1 MDLTK
6 EGKMTPATSLSS
18 VIAVD
23 VGGTKIE
30 AAVVTADGTVM
41 ADTRIRVTTGPAAA
55 ASEEAFASAL
65 LEIVQRVR
73 AHPAAAS
80 VTSIGIGA
88 AGPVNLPAGTI
99 SPINLPA
106 VRDFEI
112 VRRVQEATGIDD
124 VRLRLDGTCIALSEL
139 WLGAAAGVRNAIIF
153 VVSTGIGGGIVA
165 DGRVLAGASGN
176 AGHLGQVVIDAPV
189 DGDIF
194 GATVEGQA
202 SGKYTVAWAR
212 GHGWPGTSG
221 EELAAAYERG
231 EAIAAEAIER
241 SASALG
247 RGLASVANLL
257 NTELAVMGGGFSY
270 VTDDYPDR
278 VEQIARAHSVNAY
291 GRELCVVRAGL
302 GKDAPLVGA
311 AAQILRA
318 DLLSD

>member
-1 MDLTK
+1 
-6 EGKMTPATSLSS
+6 MTSATSLSS

-30 AAVVTADGTVM
+30 AAVVTAAGAVL
-41 ADTRIRVTTGPAAA
+41 ADTRIRVSTGA
-55 ASEEAFASAL
+55 ASAASADAFAEAL
-65 LEIVQRVR
+65 VSTVQRVR
-73 AHPAAAS
+73 EHPSAAG
-80 VTSIGIGA
+80 VTSIGIGT
-88 AGPVNLPAGTI
+88 AGPVDLRSGTI

-106 VRDFEI
+106 VRDFDI
-112 VRRVQEATGIDD
+112 VARVQAATGIDD
-124 VRLRLDGTCIALSEL
+124 VRLRLDGTCIALAEL
-139 WLGAAAGVRNAIIF
+139 WLGAAVGVRNAIIF
-153 VVSTGIGGGIVA
+153 VVSTGIGGGIIA

-176 AGHLGQVVIDAPV
+176 AGHLGQVLVDTPV
-189 DGDIF
+189 DGDVF

-202 SGKYTVAWAR
+202 SGKYTVQWAR
-212 GHGWPGTSG
+212 GRGWPGVSG
-221 EELAAAYERG
+221 EELAAAAHAGDAVAR
-231 EAIAAEAIER
+231 EAIER

-278 VEQIARAHSVNAY
+278 VQRVVTENSVNAY
-291 GRELCVVRAGL
+291 GRELRVVRAGL

-318 DLLSD
+318 DLLAH

>member
-1 MDLTK
+1 
-6 EGKMTPATSLSS
+6 MTSATPLSS

-30 AAVVTADGTVM
+30 AAVVTPDGAVVP
-41 ADTRIRVTTGPAAA
+41 DTRIRVTTGAAAA
-55 ASEEAFASAL
+55 ASQEAFATAL
-65 LEIVQRVR
+65 LDIVGRVR
-73 AHPAAAS
+73 EHRDAAG

-88 AGPVNLPAGTI
+88 AGPVNLPEGTI

-106 VRDFEI
+106 VRDFDI
-112 VRRVQEATGIDD
+112 VRRVQQATGIND

-139 WLGAAAGVRNAIIF
+139 WLGAAAGVRNAVIF

-165 DGRVLAGASGN
+165 DGRVVAGASGN
-176 AGHLGQVVIDAPV
+176 AGHLGQVVIDTPV
-189 DGDIF
+189 DGDVF

-202 SGKYTVAWAR
+202 SGKYSVAWAR
-212 GHGWPGTSG
+212 AHGWAGSSG
-221 EELAAAYERG
+221 EELAASLQRG
-231 EAIAAEAIER
+231 DSVAAAAVER

-270 VTDDYPDR
+270 VTDDYPER
-278 VEQIARAHSVNAY
+278 VEQIARDHSVNAY
-291 GRELCVVRAGL
+291 GRELRVVRAGL